1 MEPEVTKGVW
11 PVMLTPFKENG
22 EVDWSGVDALT
33 DWYIEAGV
41 AGLFAVCLSS
51 EMYELTEE
59 EKISLVR
66 RVVKRSAGKVPVVAS
81 GTFGGSI
88 KRQAQFIKKL
98 WEQGAKAAV
107 VIVCQLARRDEEDD
121 IWLQNVSRLLE
132 LTDEVPLGFYE
143 CPLPYHRLL
152 TPEILRWAASTKRFF
167 FYKDTSAQ
175 TDLIEDKLEAIKGT
189 SIRWFNADSLTLLD
203 SLLLGGDGFSGIDAN
218 FCPELYVWLCEN
230 FQREPESSRKLQ
242 RFLGVIKLALSNKY
256 PASSK
261 MFLQLCGLP
270 ISPVCRTGKVTFTE
284 REIRFLKY
292 LRELIKD
299 WHKELGI

>member
-152 TPEILRWAASTKRFF
+152 TPEILRWAA
-167 FYKDTSAQ
+167 
-175 TDLIEDKLEAIKGT
+175 
-189 SIRWFNADSLTLLD
+189 
-203 SLLLGGDGFSGIDAN
+203 
-218 FCPELYVWLCEN
+218 
-230 FQREPESSRKLQ
+230 
-242 RFLGVIKLALSNKY
+242 
-256 PASSK
+256 
-261 MFLQLCGLP
+261 
-270 ISPVCRTGKVTFTE
+270 
-284 REIRFLKY
+284 
-292 LRELIKD
+292 
-299 WHKELGI
+299 